1 MLWNCDKKH
10 NCRRN
15 CEIQIVNL
23 HCEKDHCENKGF
35 GKQKQKWSLSTM
47 QNHNEHFITVYRKM
61 KLQIQLLKIH
71 CWIDDICVIAEDD
84 PVRTLR
90 LASDHICGTCIQLTS
105 ANRPY
110 SMHDCS
116 VYIVENST
124 LYSQI
129 ILTGCI
135 FVMGIEPR
143 SRNPQLTE
151 VLSWFAVICYVVWY
165 VICGGGGGGVMWC
178 DMWYDMWCECCLRF

>member
-10 NCRRN
+10 YCRRN
-15 CEIQIVNL
+15 CEIWIVNL

-90 LASDHICGTCIQLTS
+90 LASDHIGYIQLTS
-105 ANRPY
+105 DNRPY
-110 SMHDCS
+110 SNAWLWCVHCTICICILHNCICIINAYYLASQTCS
-116 VYIVENST
+116 GLNI
-124 LYSQI
+124 
-129 ILTGCI
+129 
-135 FVMGIEPR
+135 
-143 SRNPQLTE
+143 
-151 VLSWFAVICYVVWY
+151 
-165 VICGGGGGGVMWC
+165 
-178 DMWYDMWCECCLRF
+178 